1 MDMGNIAGKL
11 NQEEIDALKKSKG
24 LTHVHEMIVPD
35 GEGEQLYA
43 AYFSRPTIEQL
54 DISLSMQDM
63 KPMTAK
69 AFILKSC
76 FVGGDSRVIE
86 DAGTLKNATTKVDD
100 LVNIRLATLKKK

>member
-1 MDMGNIAGKL
+1 MGNIAGKL

-35 GEGEQLYA
+35 GEGE
-43 AYFSRPTIEQL
+43 RPTIEQL